1 MLQTWICDTEEERFE
16 QIDELEAN
24 PDFTYLGHYDSTQA
38 IYEELNYQGFT
49 DEQIDEF
56 TSNRYGTCLEIIEYL
71 NHYDAFIG
79 QR

>member
-1 MLQTWICDTEEERFE
+1 MTQRWVYDTKEERFNHME
-16 QIDELEAN
+16 ELEAN
-24 PDFTYLGHYDSTQA
+24 PDFIYLGHYNSIEA

-49 DEQIDEF
+49 DEQIDQF
-56 TSNRYGTCLEIIEYL
+56 TSNHYGTCLEIIEYN

>member
-1 MLQTWICDTEEERFE
+1 MAQTWICDTEEERFNH
-16 QIDELEAN
+16 IDELNAN
-24 PDFTYLGHYDSTQA
+24 PDFTYLGHFYSIKA

-49 DEQIDEF
+49 DEQIDDL

-71 NHYDAFIG
+71 YHFDAFIG